1 MKLIIRAPNW
11 VGDAVMALPAIDIAR
26 DITGADHVAIM
37 ARRTTAAIFAHHPN
51 IDRVITIDDN
61 ESRIGGTWRAIRVI
75 KDDRYDV
82 GVILPPSFSSAMIFK
97 LAGVSGRIG
106 YAGNG
111 RSILL
116 TRVVRPTAEKM
127 HRALTYTYLF
137 ERLTGR
143 KADFKNPS
151 MYLSHDTIAAGERVL
166 GEHALS
172 YDSGYAVI
180 SPRAVAESRRW
191 GSDKYGQLAARL
203 VTEVDCRVILL
214 GTTADAE
221 AGEDVRQHAPEK
233 TINFCG
239 KTDLPAAA
247 AITSFARVFVGNDS
261 GLAHLAGAV
270 GCPVVVLS
278 GPDDPQETSPLCEKK
293 TVIIKE
299 LDCIS
304 CVKNRCPKSGDAFMR
319 CMKLISVDEVF
330 DAATKLYRT

>member
-26 DITGADHVAIM
+26 DISGADHVAIM
-37 ARRTTAAIFAHHPN
+37 ARRTALAVFANHPD
-51 IDRVITIDDN
+51 IDRVVTIDDRG
-61 ESRIGGTWRAIRVI
+61 SRIGGTWRAAWAI
-75 KDDRYDV
+75 KDDHYDV

-106 YAGNG
+106 YAGDA

-116 TRVVRPTAEKM
+116 TRVVKPGAEKM
-127 HRALTYTYLF
+127 HRAQTYIHLF
-137 ERLTGR
+137 EQLTSR
-143 KADFKNPS
+143 KGVFKNPS
-151 MYLSHDTIAAGERVL
+151 MYLSHEDIAAGEKIL
-166 GEHALS
+166 AEHALS
-172 YDSGYAVI
+172 YDSAYAVI

-191 GSDKYGQLAARL
+191 GSDRYGQLAARI
-203 VTEVDCRVILL
+203 VTGVDCVVILL

-221 AGEDVRQHAPEK
+221 AGEEVRRQAPDK
-233 TINFCG
+233 IINLCG
-239 KTDLPAAA
+239 KTSLPEAA
-247 AITSFARVFVGNDS
+247 AIASFARLFIGNDS

-278 GPDDPQETSPLCEKK
+278 GPDDPLETSPLCEKK

-330 DAATKLYRT
+330 DAATKLYRY